1 MPHAEAVGPADLR
14 KLTEPSISKLFQ
26 PRIFERGRA
35 YFEEGRVLRPI
46 VYKNSIMA
54 ECRGT
59 MPSNYQIS
67 IDISDNRF
75 IASCTCP
82 YVFGYCKHIA
92 AVLYAWVKRPSCFK
106 DLGNS
111 ERLLLNLP
119 KDEIVEIVMDMTRYD
134 PDVIYV
140 INLRLTP
147 VGDLPAF
154 ASRELHDIFSDETV
168 DYLSIRE
175 IVKKLEIFREY
186 AADLFRSGRSEP
198 GMSVIDPVIEAV
210 IANYTKVDDAD
221 RLVLNFFIVA
231 LELFGSMLT
240 GISDEGKLRSLLTR
254 ALDWYMDAEWG
265 MESPLKE
272 FLAYRSAK
280 LRQSQY
286 MMDAVELKR
295 DDFKRSF
302 IAAGRG
308 SSEEY
313 EYIDERIRRL
323 SSLRSEIQ
331 AGSRSQ

>member
-14 KLTEPSISKLFQ
+14 KLTEPGITKLFQ

-35 YFEEGRVLRPI
+35 YFEEGRVLRPV

-59 MPSNYQIS
+59 MPGNYQIS

-92 AVLYAWVKRPSCFK
+92 AVLYAWIKRPSSFK

-119 KDEIVEIVMDMTRYD
+119 KEEIVEIIMDMTRYD

-147 VGDLPAF
+147 VRDLPTF
-154 ASRELHDIFSDETV
+154 VSRELHNIFSDETV
-168 DYLSIRE
+168 DYLTIRE

-186 AADLFRSGRSEP
+186 AADLFRSGRSDS
-198 GMSVIDPVIEAV
+198 GISVIDLVIEAV

-221 RLVLNFFIVA
+221 RLMLNFFIVA
-231 LELFGSMLT
+231 LELFGVMLP
-240 GISDEGKLRSLLTR
+240 GISDEGMLRSLLTR
-254 ALDWYMDAEWG
+254 TLDWYMDAEWG
-265 MESPLKE
+265 LENPLNE
-272 FLAYRSAK
+272 FIAYRSVK
-280 LRQSQY
+280 LHQSQY
-286 MMDAVELKR
+286 MMDVIELKR

-302 IAAGRG
+302 MAAGWG

-313 EYIDERIRRL
+313 EYIDERIQRL
-323 SSLRSEIQ
+323 SSLRSTIQ
-331 AGSRSQ
+331 AGSRGQ